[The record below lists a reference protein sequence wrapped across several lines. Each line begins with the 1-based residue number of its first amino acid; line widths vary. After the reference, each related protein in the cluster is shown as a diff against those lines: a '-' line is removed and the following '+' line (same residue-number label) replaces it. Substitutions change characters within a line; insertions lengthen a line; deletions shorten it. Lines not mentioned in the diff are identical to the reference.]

1 MSELISVII
10 PVYNSAEFLKE
21 SLESVINQTYQNIEI
36 ICINDGS
43 TDNSNEILEF
53 YSDKITILSQK
64 NQGLASALNVGIK
77 QMQGKLF
84 KWFSPDDLMF
94 PNSISLLV
102 DEYDKGDKN
111 TIIYSNWNV
120 IDSNGKYIRYFQESN
135 YNDLSKFDFNIRLL
149 DGQQINVNTSLIPYD
164 IIKKGLVFSNL
175 DYPVTIDYDFF
186 LRCGILYETKFH
198 LISKPLIQY
207 RIHSNQLSHKNI
219 SKTLDYV
226 KNMKVKIL
234 SNLSEEQK
242 TNYLVEL
249 KKYQKSK
256 LVTQKI
262 MELGLN
268 ILSKSPTYI
277 SDKFLNLYLNKIRC
291 SR

>member
-175 DYPVTIDYDFF
+175 DDPVTIDYDFF